1 MAKNEK
7 SSGQPTL
14 PMQIIVNSSLSVA
27 ASLAAVAVANSTG
40 LVSHAQP
47 CAVANE
53 RCRFSVIFDHLIE
66 IILYFNPGCSGEFR
80 YNFDTV
86 FC

>member
-1 MAKNEK
+1 MAKNGK
-7 SSGQPTL
+7 SSGQPTPPL
-14 PMQIIVNSSLSVA
+14 QKVENSSLSVA
-27 ASLAAVAVANSTG
+27 ASLAAVAGANATC

-47 CAVANE
+47 SAFANVK
-53 RCRFSVIFDHLIE
+53 CSFSVIFDHIIE
-66 IILYFNPGCSGEFR
+66 IMLYFNPGWSGEVR